1 MISRA
6 KNPSGSFVKL
16 QRTHSKRPVAI
27 PLALSLLLHAAVIV
41 LLVFNFAFSSE
52 PKVLPPQPKIIE
64 AKLISMEQLPAL
76 RAQPKPVVE
85 APRSKPVE
93 IPEPEPVKPEPI
105 KPEPVKVEP
114 PKPEPKVEPP
124 KPDLEKQKQI
134 EKQKLEKEKAEI
146 EQKKLAEQK
155 KQEAERKRKEAQD
168 AERKKQEEAQRK
180 KQEEAQRKAQEE
192 LARKQREQQEHN
204 ELAKAMAAEDN
215 AMAAERDQE
224 AVASYAGMIQRD
236 IQSNW
241 SRPPSARIG
250 MRVTL
255 LIQLIPSGD
264 VINVSVLKSSGNDA
278 FDQSAQTAVRRVGKF
293 PYLKELADKSPAAFE
308 KNFRRLQLDFTP
320 EDLRQ

>member
-1 MISRA
+1 MA
-6 KNPSGSFVKL
+6 
-16 QRTHSKRPVAI
+16 RPVAI
-27 PLALSLLLHAAVIV
+27 PLTVSLLLHLAV
-41 LLVFNFAFSSE
+41 LVMLALNFTFSAE

-64 AKLISMEQLPAL
+64 AKLISMEQMPAAK
-76 RAQPKPVVE
+76 AQPKPVE
-85 APRSKPVE
+85 APPQPTPEPAKPVDVPK
-93 IPEPEPVKPEPI
+93 PEPSKTEPI
-105 KPEPVKVEP
+105 KPTPEPL
-114 PKPEPKVEPP
+114 KPELP
-124 KPDLEKQKQI
+124 KPDLEKLKQI
-134 EKQKLEKEKAEI
+134 EKQKQLEKEKADAAQLA

-155 KQEAERKRKEAQD
+155 NQETERKRKEA
-168 AERKKQEEAQRK
+168 EEAQRK
-180 KQEEAQRKAQEE
+180 QQQDDQ
-192 LARKQREQQEHN
+192 ARKLRAQQEKN

-215 AMAAERDQE
+215 AIAAERDQE
-224 AVASYAGMIQRD
+224 AVASYAGLVQRD

-264 VINVSVLKSSGNDA
+264 VVNVSVLKSSGNDA
-278 FDQSAQTAVRRVGKF
+278 FDQSAQNAVRRVAKF